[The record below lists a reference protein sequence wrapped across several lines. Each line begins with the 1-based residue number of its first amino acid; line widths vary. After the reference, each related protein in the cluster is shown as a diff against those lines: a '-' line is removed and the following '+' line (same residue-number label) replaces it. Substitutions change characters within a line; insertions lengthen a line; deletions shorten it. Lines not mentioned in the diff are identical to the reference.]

1 MHPNHENLPN
11 GDIQS
16 EGKLSSVSSVMG
28 STEISLLGLQQR
40 SYYYYWPYTTC
51 KYPIPWVQTWLLNLQ
66 RNNYVMKYKPGYKN
80 VSDKLLRNPL
90 LSDTNTVRALR
101 LLLIV

>member
-40 SYYYYWPYTTC
+40 SYYYY
-51 KYPIPWVQTWLLNLQ
+51 
-66 RNNYVMKYKPGYKN
+66 
-80 VSDKLLRNPL
+80 
-90 LSDTNTVRALR
+90 
-101 LLLIV
+101 